1 MNDRRTYFNLIE
13 PDSWLQPF
21 FDHPPAGFEAKLGGG
36 GLPLFKTGF
45 DLLTTLDPSLRDR
58 LRRAP
63 GFKYWAGII
72 NRSACFL
79 GTTITEYAPI
89 PQGTGGAVP
98 RLSNGGVNTA
108 RPGLVGIA
116 ASSSS
121 YMEPESLLREMLR
134 EAGDSSLAIV
144 KDLPSDSPLL
154 TPQDNEYSQ
163 KLVEAGLEHGFFE
176 LSGQALA
183 YVPLDF
189 TDIGEYLGRL
199 SGSRRKD
206 LRRKMKSADK
216 LSVEVLELGCEFFTE
231 PEALSELYEMYLEV
245 FRQSEIH
252 FDLLSAEFFKTL
264 LSGRA
269 APGVV
274 ILYRHHG
281 DLVGYNICLIH
292 RDCLIDKYIGF
303 RYPQARQLNLYFVSW
318 LYNLELALK
327 RGLKF
332 YVAGWTDPEVK
343 ASLGAQFTF
352 TRHLVWIRNPLL
364 RRVMRPLRQLF
375 EADKKTMGSL

>member
-1 MNDRRTYFNLIE
+1 MSARQSYFNLIE
-13 PDSWLQPF
+13 PDSYPRLF
-21 FDHPPAGFEAKLGGG
+21 FERPPAAFEARFSQAGP
-36 GLPLFKTGF
+36 PLFKTGF

-63 GFKYWAGII
+63 LFKHWAGIL
-72 NRSACFL
+72 NWSACFW

-89 PQGTGGAVP
+89 PAG
-98 RLSNGGVNTA
+98 RE
-108 RPGLVGIA
+108 PG
-116 ASSSS
+116 
-121 YMEPESLLREMLR
+121 ELLEEMLR
-134 EAGDSSLAIV
+134 QAGSSSLAIV

-154 TPQDNEYSQ
+154 PPEDNEASR
-163 KLVEAGLEHGFFE
+163 KLVEAGLERGFFE

-189 TDIGEYLGRL
+189 ADSDEYLGRL

-206 LRRKMKSADK
+206 LRRKMKSAAR
-216 LSVEVLELGCEFFTE
+216 LGIEVLETGDAYFSEPGRLDEF
-231 PEALSELYEMYLEV
+231 YEMYLEV

-252 FDLLSAEFFKTL
+252 FDLLSPEFFQEL

-269 APGVV
+269 ARGLVV
-274 ILYRHHG
+274 LYRHEG
-281 DLVGYNICLIH
+281 QLIGYNICLIH

-303 RYPQARQLNLYFVSW
+303 RYPQARQLNLYFISW
-318 LYNLELALK
+318 LYNLDLAVQ

-343 ASLGAQFTF
+343 ASLGARFTL
-352 TRHLVWIRNPLL
+352 TRHLVRIRNPLL
-364 RRVMRPLRQLF
+364 RKALRPLRHLF
-375 EADKKTMGSL
+375 EADKKALGGL

>member
-1 MNDRRTYFNLIE
+1 MSDNLAYLNLIE
-13 PDSWLQPF
+13 PASYPRLF
-21 FDHPPAGFEAKLGGG
+21 FDHPPAAFEAYVSEA

-45 DLLTTLDPSLRDR
+45 DLLTTLDPGLGERIR
-58 LRRAP
+58 KTPL
-63 GFKYWAGII
+63 FKYWAGLL
-72 NRSACFL
+72 NWSACFW

-89 PQGTGGAVP
+89 PPDRA
-98 RLSNGGVNTA
+98 
-108 RPGLVGIA
+108 
-116 ASSSS
+116 
-121 YMEPESLLREMLR
+121 PEELLKEMLR
-134 EAGDSSLAIV
+134 QTGGSSLAIV
-144 KDLPSDSPLL
+144 KDLPAASPLL
-154 TPQDNEYSQ
+154 PSQDIEYSQ
-163 KLVEAGLEHGFFE
+163 KLVESGLELGFFE

-189 TDIGEYLGRL
+189 ADTDEYLGRL
-199 SGSRRKD
+199 SSSRRKD
-206 LRRKMKSADK
+206 LRRKMKSAGQ
-216 LSVEVLELGCEFFTE
+216 LSIEVLELGDEFFAG
-231 PEALSELYEMYLEV
+231 PKVLSEFYEMYLEV

-264 LSGRA
+264 LNGRS
-269 APGVV
+269 APGLVV
-274 ILYRHHG
+274 IYRHDG
-281 DLVGYNICLIH
+281 GLVGYNICLIH

-343 ASLGAQFTF
+343 ASLGARFTF

-364 RRVMRPLRQLF
+364 RKVMRPLRHLF
-375 EADKKTMGSL
+375 EADKNAMEAL

>member
-1 MNDRRTYFNLIE
+1 MGGKLSYFNLIE
-13 PDSWLQPF
+13 PTSYPRLF
-21 FDHPPAGFEAKLGGG
+21 FDYPPTGFEAGFGEA

-58 LRRAP
+58 IRKTPL
-63 GFKYWAGII
+63 FKYWAGLL
-72 NRSACFL
+72 NWSACFW

-89 PQGTGGAVP
+89 PAD
-98 RLSNGGVNTA
+98 R
-108 RPGLVGIA
+108 
-116 ASSSS
+116 
-121 YMEPESLLREMLR
+121 EPEELLTKMLHQS
-134 EAGDSSLAIV
+134 GGSSLAIV
-144 KDLPSDSPLL
+144 KDLPSASPFLP
-154 TPQDNEYSQ
+154 PQDIEYSQ
-163 KLVEAGLEHGFFE
+163 KLVDAGLKRGFFE

-189 TDIGEYLGRL
+189 ADTDEYLGRL

-206 LRRKMKSADK
+206 LRRKMKTAAE
-216 LSVEVLELGCEFFTE
+216 LSIETLELGDAFFSG
-231 PEALSELYEMYLEV
+231 PETLSELYEMYLEV
-245 FRQSEIH
+245 FRQSEIN
-252 FDLLSAEFFKTL
+252 FDLLSADFFQAL

-274 ILYRHHG
+274 IIYRHHG
-281 DLVGYNICLIH
+281 GLVGYNICLIH

-343 ASLGAQFTF
+343 ASLGAKFTF
-352 TRHLVWIRNPLL
+352 TRHLVRIRNPFL
-364 RRVMRPLRQLF
+364 RRVMRPLRHLF
-375 EADKKTMGSL
+375 EADRKAMESR